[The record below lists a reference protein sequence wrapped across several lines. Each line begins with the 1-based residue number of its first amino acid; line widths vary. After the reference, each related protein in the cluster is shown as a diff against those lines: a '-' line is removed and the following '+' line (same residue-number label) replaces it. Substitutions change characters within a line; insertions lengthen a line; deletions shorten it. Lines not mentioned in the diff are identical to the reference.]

1 MYPEWKERS
10 TNVSNIMILYSE
22 NSTKPIKD
30 ILELIPDLNKLT
42 G

>member
-22 NSTKPIKD
+22 NSTKSIKD